1 MRWLV
6 YTLSREIFH
15 TQTVV
20 NASTR
25 QRNILTTHI
34 GGLKKYIFL
43 PQQII
48 CPLPRQIRL
57 ADDGNECANK
67 LILTIV

>member
-1 MRWLV
+1 MACV
-6 YTLSREIFH
+6 H
-15 TQTVV
+15 TV
-20 NASTR
+20 S
-25 QRNILTTHI
+25 RNISYTDSGECEYTAKKYFNNAHI

-48 CPLPRQIRL
+48 CPLPRQISL